1 MRKRGVFSLV
11 AAGLAAL
18 ITAAPADSQT
28 AKKTA
33 GKEIALEI
41 CRMKTF
47 ADAFDIFQVRRFR
60 REKLLWSIPPTLKK
74 QRFVCEYWTGRKS

>member
-47 ADAFDIFQVRRFR
+47 ADAFDIFQVRRF
-60 REKLLWSIPPTLKK
+60 
-74 QRFVCEYWTGRKS
+74 GRKRLPWSCLRILDRPEELKDAEIDED